1 MATKNVPVH
10 FCNHCGEVLRKPDAA
25 YFTVH
30 HVSDMPGSKH
40 GVSVVFKG
48 QRVPLGE
55 TDTRTDYCSA
65 ACLQA
70 ALVPL
75 DAAPADNAGTT
86 PADGSVV

>member
-10 FCNHCGEVLRKPDAA
+10 YCNHCGEVLRKPDAA
-25 YFTVH
+25 YYTVH
-30 HVSDMPGSKH
+30 HVSDMIGTKH
-40 GVSVVFKG
+40 GVAAVFKG

-75 DAAPADNAGTT
+75 DDAPINNAGTT
-86 PADGSVV
+86 LADGSPV